1 MVDYDAIVIG
11 AGQAGPGVAGSLAGE
26 GKRVALIEME
36 RAGGTCLNHGCK
48 PTKALR
54 ASASVAHQARRAAE
68 YGVNVGEVTVDFGV
82 AINRVRSIISGLQ
95 QSLDDWLESIDGLDL
110 LHGTATLVTD
120 PAGQEPP
127 GDRR

>member
-1 MVDYDAIVIG
+1 MVEYDAIVIG

-54 ASASVAHQARRAAE
+54 ASASSPIRRDGPPSTASTSAR
-68 YGVNVGEVTVDFGV
+68 
-82 AINRVRSIISGLQ
+82 
-95 QSLDDWLESIDGLDL
+95 
-110 LHGTATLVTD
+110 
-120 PAGQEPP
+120 
-127 GDRR
+127 